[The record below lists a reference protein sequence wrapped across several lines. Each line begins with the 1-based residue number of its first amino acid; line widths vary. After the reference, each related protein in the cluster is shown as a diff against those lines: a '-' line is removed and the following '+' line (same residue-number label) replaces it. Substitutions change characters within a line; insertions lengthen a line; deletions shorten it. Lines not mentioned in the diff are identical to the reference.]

1 LVNAAQD
8 RGGLV
13 AAEIPAGA
21 LPQCGEDFARLLSP
35 IASAASDTT
44 TFGCVPIELRIA

>member
-1 LVNAAQD
+1 
-8 RGGLV
+8 
-13 AAEIPAGA
+13 
-21 LPQCGEDFARLLSP
+21 LLSP